1 MSTVDTANIIT
12 QDGVSIVSAVTDYH
26 TQAPSST
33 NQGTN
38 NQTHIGSAGSQFG
51 RRRLNAI
58 SSGMRRTTDRSINAA
73 HSSTRTNAIE
83 QNKTGFA
90 ELDTHADTSC
100 VGADCCIL
108 SVTDQVCQ
116 VLPYHQDYQPFDE
129 VPIVQAATAY
139 DDPNTGITYIL
150 IINQAL
156 QIPHLETTL
165 LNPNQMRA
173 HGLIVD
179 DIPKHLLPN
188 PTELSHSIYCPHEK
202 VNTP

>member
-1 MSTVDTANIIT
+1 MQHIRP
-12 QDGVSIVSAVTDYH
+12 QE
-26 TQAPSST
+26 QMPSNRT
-33 NQGTN
+33 KLD
-38 NQTHIGSAGSQFG
+38 SQSWIPTLILPAF
-51 RRRLNAI
+51 
-58 SSGMRRTTDRSINAA
+58 
-73 HSSTRTNAIE
+73 
-83 QNKTGFA
+83 
-90 ELDTHADTSC
+90 
-100 VGADCCIL
+100 GADCRIL

-165 LNPNQMRA
+165 LNPNQMKA